1 MSRNTERENIEGRMA
16 GLVVIK
22 GIRAEEYKEERPQ
35 RIAKEGQAGKSKKWR
50 RAERKGTG

>member
-22 GIRAEEYKEERPQ
+22 GRRAEEYKEERP
-35 RIAKEGQAGKSKKWR
+35 
-50 RAERKGTG
+50 